1 MFQIRDFP
9 NLLEI
14 VNHNTWKSVWSQIAM
29 YSKIIFCKLF
39 QAATRGMTVVQELAA
54 QKNDILNI
62 TKFGIS
68 GGSKVREQIC
78 QFLHK

>member
-1 MFQIRDFP
+1 
-9 NLLEI
+9 
-14 VNHNTWKSVWSQIAM
+14 M
-29 YSKIIFCKLF
+29 YSKVIFCKLF

-68 GGSKVREQIC
+68 GGSKVRDQIC
-78 QFLHK
+78 QFLQK